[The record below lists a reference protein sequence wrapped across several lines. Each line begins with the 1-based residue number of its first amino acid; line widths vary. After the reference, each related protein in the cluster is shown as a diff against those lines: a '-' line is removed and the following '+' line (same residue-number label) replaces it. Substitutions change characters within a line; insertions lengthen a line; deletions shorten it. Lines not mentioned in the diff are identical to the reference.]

1 MFDIIIPIFNEG
13 DQVIKLL
20 NLFEKNKKD
29 FNVFLCYDSDEDD
42 IFSYKNNYIIINF
55 QFI

>member
-20 NLFEKNKKD
+20 NLFEKNIKKN
-29 FNVFLCYDSDEDD
+29 FNVFSLL
-42 IFSYKNNYIIINF
+42 
-55 QFI
+55 